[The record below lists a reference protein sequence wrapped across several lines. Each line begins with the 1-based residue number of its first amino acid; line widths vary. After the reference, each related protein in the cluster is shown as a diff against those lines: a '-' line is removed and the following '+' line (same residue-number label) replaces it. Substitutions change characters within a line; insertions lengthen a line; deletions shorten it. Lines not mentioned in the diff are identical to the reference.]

1 MNIQKLFDYSVPL
14 VAASTILVVGL
25 CAIGFYVSKVVYDIK
40 LSSDVVE
47 VTGSAKEAV
56 VADTARWTINL
67 DAKTGSDNQQDGF
80 VRLESATKKITDY
93 LTKSGFT
100 EFETPAGNS
109 NPTYIYPQNG
119 EPILTGHTVS
129 RSIVVRSNDVKGLSA
144 LANNVNPLVGP
155 GYNVTTGALEL
166 TYSKLTDMRVK
177 LLSQA
182 IADASNRAK
191 AIVQDSGRKIGVLR
205 SASGGVVQVLPE
217 GGVEISDSGSYDT
230 QSLKKEVMVTVRA
243 TFSLK

>member
-1 MNIQKLFDYSVPL
+1 
-14 VAASTILVVGL
+14 
-25 CAIGFYVSKVVYDIK
+25 
-40 LSSDVVE
+40 
-47 VTGSAKEAV
+47 
-56 VADTARWTINL
+56 
-67 DAKTGSDNQQDGF
+67 
-80 VRLESATKKITDY
+80 
-93 LTKSGFT
+93 
-100 EFETPAGNS
+100 
-109 NPTYIYPQNG
+109 
-119 EPILTGHTVS
+119 
-129 RSIVVRSNDVKGLSA
+129 
-144 LANNVNPLVGP
+144 
-155 GYNVTTGALEL
+155 
-166 TYSKLTDMRVK
+166 MRVK